1 MSFRKRVVRVC
12 LGRLLHSEQYS
23 LGPWTTHIQ
32 GQDHRVN
39 WMECDL
45 TCSRDSLPIDEFG
58 VLQKKDG
65 AHYTQIMS
73 DTKSY
78 DNVCIQL
85 RFDETK
91 IDDIS
96 HEQFICTTACYLLDK
111 QNLLLKKAKN
121 DTLL

>member
-1 MSFRKRVVRVC
+1 MGHG
-12 LGRLLHSEQYS
+12 LRLFK
-23 LGPWTTHIQ
+23 GKIT
-32 GQDHRVN
+32 
-39 WMECDL
+39 DL
-45 TCSRDSLPIDEFG
+45 TGWKIDLRYLSETLPINEFG

-65 AHYTQIMS
+65 APYTQIMS

-78 DNVCIQL
+78 DNVCIQF

-96 HEQFICTTACYLLDK
+96 HEQFISTTACYLLDK